1 MSMNIDTYRSR
12 LGDYEEGLNRRLYQ
26 FYSGWSH
33 SLDLVGLYSDYSDI
47 FSLDSIHEVESEYQ
61 NTSASFDSRR
71 KSWNKIQD
79 YLKDQ
84 HLDAALAPLTEEI
97 LNFENQIKVVW
108 EGKDLSFAQIPQ
120 HLKNESDAFKRRNLN
135 ERYARELQKSE
146 GLRLESVARLHSSAV
161 QLGFKNYV
169 DAREHIDHVE
179 YHKLL
184 ASLDAALQPLEDRYR
199 EHFRL
204 SFERV
209 HSLQEAGSWDIAYW
223 EKNNEAEQVFPKDEL
238 QSTVQSTVLE
248 LGVQPERED
257 SIFIDLENRE
267 GKRTGPLCIPIR
279 IPDEIKILMIPGGG
293 SGRYFALFH
302 EIGHACHFAWTS
314 RSLPVEHRIMG
325 DRALSES
332 YAFLLESF
340 PRDREWLSRMFSF
353 VKSWDFLR
361 FQALFRLFLVRRCVG
376 KLRFAINLYGRENMD
391 GMPESYSETMKAYT
405 GLAHPHEF
413 WLKDLSNGFCAAD
426 HLRGWMCEAMLR
438 EYLRTK
444 YGNSWIMSRSAAGF
458 LKEIW
463 ETGQLYSADELC
475 KEIGMGDLTPQLLMD
490 EISEG
495 LKN

>member
-1 MSMNIDTYRSR
+1 MNIDSYRSR
-12 LGDYEEGLNRRLYQ
+12 LEEYEERLNRRLYQ
-26 FYSGWSH
+26 FYSGRSP

-47 FSLDSIHEVESEYQ
+47 ISFDSIHEVESESQ

-71 KSWNKIQD
+71 KSLNKMRD
-79 YLKDQ
+79 FLKDQ

-97 LNFENQIKVVW
+97 LNSENQRKVLW
-108 EGKDLSFAQIPQ
+108 EGRDLNFAQIPH

-169 DAREHIDHVE
+169 DAREQLDHVE

-184 ASLDAALQPLEDRYR
+184 ASLDAALQPLEDKYM

-204 SFERV
+204 SFECL
-209 HSLQEAGSWDIAYW
+209 HSFQEAGSWDISYW
-223 EKNNEAEQVFPKDEL
+223 EKNNEAEPVFSKGKL
-238 QSTVQSTVLE
+238 HATVQATISE
-248 LGVQPERED
+248 LGVQPGRED
-257 SIFIDLENRE
+257 AISIDLENRE
-267 GKRTGPLCIPIR
+267 GKRSSPLCIPIR
-279 IPDEIKILMIPGGG
+279 IPDEIKILMIPG
-293 SGRYFALFH
+293 SGAGQYFSLFH
-302 EIGHACHFAWTS
+302 EMGHACHFAWTS
-314 RSLPVEHRIMG
+314 PSLPLEHRIMG

-361 FQALFRLFLVRRCVG
+361 FQALFRLFLVRLCVG
-376 KLRFAINLYGRENMD
+376 KLRFAINLYGRENLD
-391 GMPESYSETMKAYT
+391 GMPENYSETMKSYT
-405 GLAHPHEF
+405 GLMHPQEF
-413 WLKDLSNGFCAAD
+413 WLYDLSNGFYSAD

-438 EYLRTK
+438 EHLRTK
-444 YGNSWIMSRSAAGF
+444 YGNSWIVSRSAAGF

-475 KEIGMGDLTPQLLMD
+475 KEIGMGELTPQVFID
-490 EISEG
+490 EITEG
-495 LKN
+495 LKY